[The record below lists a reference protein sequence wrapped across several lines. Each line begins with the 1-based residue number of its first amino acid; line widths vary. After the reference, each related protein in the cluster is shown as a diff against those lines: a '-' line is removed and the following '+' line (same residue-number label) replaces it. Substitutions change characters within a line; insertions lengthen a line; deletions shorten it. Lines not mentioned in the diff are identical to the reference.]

1 MFYTYIGDSASIEDC
16 IKMYSDSY
24 RRGDIN
30 HPSVAEEISKVQS
43 GKSYQRQTINIR
55 TPERSEVELPI
66 PECSGVDSEEIS
78 NSEQNISTR
87 NMMFNMIPWIHFHKL

>member
-1 MFYTYIGDSASIEDC
+1 MFYVYIGDSASIEDC

-43 GKSYQRQTINIR
+43 GKSYQRQTIN
-55 TPERSEVELPI
+55 TSRSVY
-66 PECSGVDSEEIS
+66 SEDIS
-78 NSEQNISTR
+78 NSEQNISTQ
-87 NMMFNMIPWIHFHKL
+87 NMMLSFNDFICSQNNSILSVKLSI